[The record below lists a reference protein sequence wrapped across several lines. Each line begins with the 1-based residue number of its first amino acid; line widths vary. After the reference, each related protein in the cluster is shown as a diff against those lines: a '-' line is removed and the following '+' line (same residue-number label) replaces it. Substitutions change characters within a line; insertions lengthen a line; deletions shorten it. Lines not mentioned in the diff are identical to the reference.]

1 VNRVRDNQDA
11 MTPNRRVLVIDDDID
26 IRVLLE
32 LLFEHAGYTV
42 VTAAN
47 GMEGLQ
53 AARLARPSV
62 IVLDLMMPVMD
73 GREFRLRQVA
83 DPELAGIPVI
93 ITSAAFNLAQ
103 RTDGLDPIA
112 VLPKPL
118 DFDALVSAVARAAVS
133 T

>member
-1 VNRVRDNQDA
+1 
-11 MTPNRRVLVIDDDID
+11 MTANRRVLVIDDDID

-53 AARLARPSV
+53 AARLARPFV

-73 GREFRLRQVA
+73 GREFRLRQIA

-93 ITSAAFNLAQ
+93 ITSAAYNLEQ
-103 RTDGLDPIA
+103 RTNGLDAVA

-118 DFDALVSAVARAAVS
+118 DFDALVSAVAEARQR